1 MIIKKYSKTHSFI
14 FKINYRFILTSDL
27 SFHIKF
33 LGISFNIFRIIDF
46 SLFHI
51 KRYGIH
57 SSFRILG
64 LNIELNISKKS
75 TQSKEE
81 IIEAKKSQIKFLE
94 SHLKKMS
101 QEIEI
106 L

>member
-14 FKINYRFILTSDL
+14 FKINYKFILTSDL
-27 SFHIKF
+27 SFHIRF

-46 SLFHI
+46 SLFHV

-64 LNIELNISKKS
+64 LNIELNISKN
-75 TQSKEE
+75 QSKEE
-81 IIEAKKSQIKFLE
+81 IIEAKKSQIKFFE
-94 SHLKKMS
+94 SLLKKMS

>member
-27 SFHIKF
+27 SFHIRF

-46 SLFHI
+46 SVFHV
-51 KRYGIH
+51 KEYGIH

-64 LNIELNISKKS
+64 LNIELNITKN
-75 TQSKEE
+75 QSKEE

>member
-27 SFHIKF
+27 SFHIRF

-46 SLFHI
+46 SVFHV

-64 LNIELNISKKS
+64 LNIELNITKN
-75 TQSKEE
+75 QSKEE

>member
-14 FKINYRFILTSDL
+14 FKINYKFILTSDL
-27 SFHIKF
+27 SFHIRF

-46 SLFHI
+46 SVFHV

-64 LNIELNISKKS
+64 LNIELNITKN
-75 TQSKEE
+75 QSKEE